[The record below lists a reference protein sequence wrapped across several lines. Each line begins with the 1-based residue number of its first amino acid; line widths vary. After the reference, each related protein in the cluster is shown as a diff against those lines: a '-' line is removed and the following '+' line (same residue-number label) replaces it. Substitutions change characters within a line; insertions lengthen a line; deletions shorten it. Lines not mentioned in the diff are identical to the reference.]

1 MSVAALMLAATI
13 AAPVAKVEGG
23 VLHGASAGGVTAF
36 KGVPY
41 AAAPVGDLRWRAPRP
56 APAWSGP
63 RDATTM
69 SADCLQGRMPGTP
82 EPAPQSENCL
92 YLNVW
97 RPAGA
102 KAGARLPVMVWIHGG
117 AFVNGGSSS
126 PETFGDAMAGRGVVF
141 VTFNYRLG
149 RLGFFGHPA
158 LTAEA
163 PDEAT
168 GNYGLMDQAAALAW
182 VRRNIAAFG
191 GDPRNVTVVGGSAG
205 GISINL
211 LLGAPKARGLFD
223 KVIVQSGAGRRF
235 LARERRLAQDL
246 PGAASAQSLGVA
258 FAERLGVKGADGAA
272 LAALRALPA
281 QKING
286 DLSMATLVFQGEG
299 ALYSGPVVDGRLIV
313 ETPEDTFA
321 HGRQP
326 GLPMIVG
333 ATSADLSLDFASTPE
348 AVFARFGPDAEAARA
363 AYDPAG
369 ALGVKALNQAV
380 GGDRNMVEPARFVAR
395 SMAAKG
401 AAKGAKVWQ
410 YRFGYV
416 APAALAGSPNGANHS
431 TEVAYVFDRLP
442 AVYGP
447 ATTAADQ
454 AVAGKLADY
463 WANFART
470 GDPNGPGLAPW
481 PRYDAVGDR
490 LLDVRPDGGFVG
502 EADPWRARLDL
513 AERAAARSVSR

>member
-1 MSVAALMLAATI
+1 MSVAALMLAAMI

-23 VLHGASAGGVTAF
+23 ALQGAVVDGVIAF

-41 AAAPVGDLRWRAPRP
+41 AAAPVGNLRWRAPRP
-56 APAWSGP
+56 AKPWSGL
-63 RDATTM
+63 RDASTM
-69 SADCLQGRMPGTP
+69 APDCIQGRMPGSP

-97 RPAGA
+97 RPDGV
-102 KAGARLPVMVWIHGG
+102 KAGKRLPVMVWIHGG

-126 PETFGDAMAGRGVVF
+126 PETFGDAMARRGVVF

-149 RLGFFGHPA
+149 RLGFFGHPG

-163 PDEAT
+163 SGEAT
-168 GNYGLMDQAAALAW
+168 GNYGLMDQMAALAW

-211 LLGAPKARGLFD
+211 LLGAPRAKGLFD
-223 KVIVQSGAGRRF
+223 KAIVQSGAGRRF

-246 PGAASAQSLGVA
+246 PGTPSAEKVGVV
-258 FAERLGVKGADGAA
+258 FAERLGVKGVDAA
-272 LAALRALPA
+272 SLAALRALPA

-299 ALYSGPVVDGRLIV
+299 AHYSGPVVDGRLIV
-313 ETPEDTFA
+313 ETPEETFA
-321 HGRQP
+321 HGRQHKVP
-326 GLPMIVG
+326 LIVG
-333 ATSADLSLDFASTPE
+333 ATSADLSLDFTPTRE
-348 AVFARFGPDAEAARA
+348 AAFARFGAEAERARA
-363 AYDPAG
+363 VYDPDG
-369 ALGVKALNQAV
+369 KLKMDALNQAI
-380 GGDRNMVEPARFVAR
+380 GGDRNMVEPARFAAR
-395 SMAAKG
+395 AM
-401 AAKGAKVWQ
+401 AAKGAKVWE

-416 APAALAGSPNGANHS
+416 APAAQAGSRYGANHS
-431 TEVAYVFDRLP
+431 TEVAYVFDRLD

-447 ATTAADQ
+447 ATTAADR

-463 WANFART
+463 WSNFART
-470 GDPNGPGLAPW
+470 GDPNGPALAAW

-490 LLDVRPDGGFVG
+490 LLDVRPDGAFVG
-502 EADPWRARLDL
+502 VADPWRARLDV
-513 AERAAARSVSR
+513 AERAANGVSPP